1 MSSPMF
7 PMNNPMIALV
17 NAAKNGGN
25 PVQLMQQMAGQDPQ
39 VRQALQMIRGKN
51 AQQLEQM
58 ARNMAKERGT
68 SIEAI
73 VQQLGF

>member
-1 MSSPMF
+1 MNPIY

-25 PVQLMQQMAGQDPQ
+25 PMQLIGQMAGADPQ
-39 VRQALQMIRGKN
+39 MRQVMQMLNGKSPK
-51 AQQLEQM
+51 QLEQM

-68 SIEAI
+68 SVENVIR
-73 VQQLGF
+73 QLGL

>member
-1 MSSPMF
+1 MF

-25 PVQLMQQMAGQDPQ
+25 PVQLLQQMAGQDPRVQ
-39 VRQALQMIRGKN
+39 QAVRMVQGKN

-68 SIEAI
+68 SVEA
-73 VQQLGF
+73 VMRQLGF

>member
-1 MSSPMF
+1 MNTMY

-25 PVQLMQQMAGQDPQ
+25 PMQMIQQMAGQDPQ
-39 VRQALQMIRGKN
+39 VRQFLNMVQGKN
-51 AQQLEQM
+51 SKQLEQM

-68 SIEAI
+68 SVEA
-73 VQQLGF
+73 VMQQLGF